1 MTHSKPLFVEIVS
14 LLTITSTLVFT
25 ATSVTGCAGR
35 EVVRDSQ
42 DPSIDAHAM
51 STGLDKDDIKR
62 TLEKM
67 LNDLRV
73 SPVMKKWQE
82 GRGET
87 VVAIAPFQNDT
98 SEHIDS
104 QLGWMLDVTEN
115 WLVRSN
121 VVTVASRERQKEVF
135 ETVESS
141 KHPIFDPRKIP
152 QYGKML
158 NAQYFITGKVKA
170 ADERGEDTRRVQ
182 YVVTMQVIDVETS
195 AIKWSQQ
202 SELTKMVR

>member
-1 MTHSKPLFVEIVS
+1 MMNPKTFLALVLTTAAPALALAGCHSQ
-14 LLTITSTLVFT
+14 
-25 ATSVTGCAGR
+25 

-73 SPVMKKWQE
+73 SPIMKKWQE

-121 VVTVASRERQKEVF
+121 VVTVASRERQSEVF
-135 ETVESS
+135 QTVENS